1 MNKKVLVTAGST
13 KVPIDQVR
21 AITNIF
27 KGATGTYIAK
37 HFSKIGADVTLIT
50 SNPALAKGL
59 ENNVRVIKYSTF
71 NELAALMEFEIK
83 NGGYDV
89 IVHSSAVS
97 DYKCEGVYQ
106 LDEGIFSSLDN
117 KQKVSSKHEEIYLK
131 LVPTEKL
138 IDKIRGEWNFNG
150 VLIKFKL
157 EVGPTDKELI
167 AIAKASREFSRADL
181 IVANCLEWSH
191 LYAYVID
198 AEANVEK
205 VSRRSLPKAL
215 VEAIIKG
222 GEK

>member
-37 HFSKIGADVTLIT
+37 HFSQIGAEVTLLT
-50 SNPALAKGL
+50 SNPDIAKDVEGK
-59 ENNVRVIKYSTF
+59 VRVIKYSTY

-89 IVHSSAVS
+89 VIHSSAVS
-97 DYKCEGVYQ
+97 DYKCEGVYNLNEDKLSR
-106 LDEGIFSSLDN
+106 LDS
-117 KQKVSSKHEEIYLK
+117 KQKVSSKHEELYLK

-138 IDKIRGEWNFNG
+138 IDKIRGEWKFNG
-150 VLIKFKL
+150 VLVKFKL
-157 EVGPTDKELI
+157 EVGRSDEDLI
-167 AIAKASREFSRADL
+167 EIATKSREFSQADF

-191 LYAYVID
+191 FCAYIINAKAQV
-198 AEANVEK
+198 K
-205 VSRRSLPKAL
+205 QVSRRALPKAL
-215 VEAIIKG
+215 VRAIEKG
-222 GEK
+222 DKQ